1 MDGSAVVDA
10 SILIKLLSRERE
22 RLVAEAESFCSLIKR
37 GEIRAF
43 APTFLL
49 VEMLNVL
56 SAKKHF
62 TEEGVTGSLEWLKR
76 LGIVFVDLNI
86 AETDKL
92 TSLCY
97 RHDLTAYDAL
107 YLLLAINL
115 GCKLV
120 TEDKKLLKIKK
131 HCVGLKSLRL

>member
-1 MDGSAVVDA
+1 MDKSAVVDA

-22 RLVAEAESFCSLIKR
+22 GLVAEAECFCSLIKR
-37 GEIRAF
+37 GKIQAF

-49 VEMLNVL
+49 VEILNVL

-62 TEEGVTGSLEWLKR
+62 TEEGVINSLEWLKR

-92 TSLCY
+92 TGLCY
-97 RHDLTAYDAL
+97 QHDLTACDAL
-107 YLLLAINL
+107 YLLLAKNL

-120 TEDKKLLKIKK
+120 TEDKKLLKIRK
-131 HCVGLKSLRL
+131 HCVGLQSLKF